1 METCYKSHFGKLEMP
16 VNANNAIMGFN
27 IDLNEFVKQQLIQ
40 FKVIALFYYAK
51 YYFAALVQ

>member
-1 METCYKSHFGKLEMP
+1 MP